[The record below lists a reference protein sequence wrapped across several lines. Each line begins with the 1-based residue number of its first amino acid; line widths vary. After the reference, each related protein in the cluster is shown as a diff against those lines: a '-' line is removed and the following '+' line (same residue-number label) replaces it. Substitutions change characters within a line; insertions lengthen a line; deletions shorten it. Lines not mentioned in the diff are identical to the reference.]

1 MSLIVSIIFFKPTEE
16 PVPKVLGYVCI
27 PISFTLNPCNL
38 DFIASSAP
46 TNGLLVVNL
55 TFFKIDLLNSLDPVD
70 TSLKFVL
77 NRIRNNIL

>member
-1 MSLIVSIIFFKPTEE
+1 MSLIVSIMFFKPTED

-27 PISFTLNPCNL
+27 PISFTLNPYDL

-55 TFFKIDLLNSLDPVD
+55 TFFKIDLLKSLDPVD

-77 NRIRNNIL
+77 NRILNNIL